1 MDSYVSIW
9 PVIGPCKIFV
19 RNVART
25 ETPPSVA
32 FQQYTD
38 NGRGE
43 GQNNTR
49 TFNIQ
54 YSLKPFKHRQKT
66 NCTKGTSITL
76 TYMQHT
82 DMYKHK
88 KGGLLKVHVN

>member
-1 MDSYVSIW
+1 MDSFVIW

-32 FQQYTD
+32 YQQYTD
-38 NGRGE
+38 DGHGE

-49 TFNIQ
+49 TFNVQ
-54 YSLKPFKHRQKT
+54 CSLKPFKHIQKT
-66 NCTKGTSITL
+66 NCTMSTSIML
-76 TYMQHT
+76 TYMWHT
-82 DMYKHK
+82 DIYKHK
-88 KGGLLKVHVN
+88 KGGLLKVHIN

>member
-1 MDSYVSIW
+1 MCIW
-9 PVIGPCKIFV
+9 PVIGPCKIFI

-32 FQQYTD
+32 PQQYTD
-38 NGRGE
+38 NGHEE

-54 YSLKPFKHRQKT
+54 YSLKPFQHRQKT
-66 NCTKGTSITL
+66 NCTKDTSITL
-76 TYMQHT
+76 TYMQHI
-82 DMYKHK
+82 DK
-88 KGGLLKVHVN
+88 KGGLLKVHIH